1 MRRLWL
7 LLLLLALVPDRLHAA
22 AYPGQTDKT
31 GFTEGSGGMVMMG
44 CDVNDTRGGNVS
56 EDNATVARCTNKG
69 DLKVS
74 QSASTSASGTL
85 QSSATGNGNGT
96 SLSTDGMASAV
107 LTVNCSSC
115 SGGTTVNFEGTEDN
129 SNWTAVTA
137 VQIGTATLATT
148 TTTSGITFWEL
159 PVANF
164 VNLRARI
171 SSYSAGTITITGH
184 TSPMPW
190 NAKVVNANLL
200 MGGTAADGNSGNKS
214 AQTQR
219 IVIATDQPQLT
230 NALKV
235 DGSAVTQPVS
245 AASLP
250 LPSGAST
257 AAKQPALGTAGSASS
272 DVISVQGIASMTP
285 VQTDVTKVGG
295 SSVSTAATGVQKVG
309 VVGNGGATVDS
320 TVGAGTAP
328 TNQVVTGCLYNS
340 TEPSPSNGQALAVQC
355 DSKGRE
361 RQVIMDAAGNTR
373 GANVNSSNQLSVSVD
388 NSNVS
393 TNIAQMNGVTVTMG
407 NGASGTGVQRVTL
420 ANDGTGVLKQ
430 WDGTNTANVDACA
443 SVAHTKV
450 AINQTASTKL
460 ISQTSAK
467 TNYICNIVLVVQAAE
482 IVNIVE
488 GTGSTCGTS
497 TAAIMGS
504 TTASQGMSFAA
515 NGGFTMVGGNAAVI
529 TGSGT
534 NLDLCLTQNGSN
546 RVSGYLDYV
555 QR

>member
-7 LLLLLALVPDRLHAA
+7 LLLLLTLVPDRLLAA

-31 GFTEGSGGMVMMG
+31 SFTEGSGGMVMMG
-44 CDVNDTRGGNVS
+44 CDVNDTRGGTIS

-85 QSSATGNGNGT
+85 QNSATANGNGT

-171 SSYSAGTITITGH
+171 SNYSAGTITITGH

-219 IVIATDQPQLT
+219 VVIATDQPQLT

-285 VQTDVTKVGG
+285 VQTDVTKLGG
-295 SSVSTAATGVQKVG
+295 TAIATNSGNKDGGTLRVVLATDQPQNTNALKVDASATTQPVSGTVTANPAPTTSGGLSMSRTVAGASTNATNVKASAGQVYGIKASNVNASARFIHLYNNSG
-309 VVGNGGATVDS
+309 SPTCNASIIATYIVPGNTA
-320 TVGAGTAP
+320 GAGTNLDFP
-328 TNQVVTGCLYNS
+328 LG
-340 TEPSPSNGQALAVQC
+340 LAF
-355 DSKGRE
+355 
-361 RQVIMDAAGNTR
+361 
-373 GANVNSSNQLSVSVD
+373 
-388 NSNVS
+388 
-393 TNIAQMNGVTVTMG
+393 
-407 NGASGTGVQRVTL
+407 GTGIAFCITT
-420 ANDGTGVLKQ
+420 ANDGTGSVSASDVVLM
-430 WDGTNTANVDACA
+430 
-443 SVAHTKV
+443 
-450 AINQTASTKL
+450 
-460 ISQTSAK
+460 
-467 TNYICNIVLVVQAAE
+467 
-482 IVNIVE
+482 VE
-488 GTGSTCGTS
+488 
-497 TAAIMGS
+497 
-504 TTASQGMSFAA
+504 
-515 NGGFTMVGGNAAVI
+515 
-529 TGSGT
+529 
-534 NLDLCLTQNGSN
+534 
-546 RVSGYLDYV
+546 YK
-555 QR
+555 